1 MKRILSVLLASVML
15 LSLMGAA
22 LADKDYTVWE
32 PAWDLS
38 KVETMSYKY
47 YEPNWP
53 IANGDITLTVANS
66 VDSSVYRDQD
76 DTWFWPWAEQ
86 ASGLEFEVRPIT
98 GEALNEQKN
107 LMFAGDDLPDVLIGM
122 QLSTGEL
129 MRYGVQEGQLL
140 DLTPYINEETMP
152 WLTKWFESYPIMK
165 ALSTAPD
172 GKIYTLPYVKV
183 NSDYYGSQLTQKY
196 NMEWLKE
203 VYPDLPDLPTT
214 EEEYYAWAEATK
226 DVLPHTLDEFTALM
240 YKFKELHPDS
250 TPYGGVQKSNDM
262 LHWLLNAF
270 GYLQSNM
277 YGWKVTLRNGEVVIP
292 AIDDTFFEYL
302 KLVHQYYEDG
312 IIAKDYFT
320 ADALVATAQVTDNK
334 IAVGSGLS
342 YSNLP
347 LPEDY
352 HKFDALYP
360 LTSQWSETA
369 QVQESN
375 GYGVGG
381 CVLSAKCANPEEALK
396 FLDFFYSDLG
406 IYYLWE
412 MAIYGSEDTM
422 GKMIGFYY
430 EDGAKRFP
438 DVLNGT
444 FENSLAF
451 VRGIGIG
458 QAGAFGNRSHSIE
471 HPDKYTTMMETL
483 QHVEGVPDDQINR
496 KALAYDH
503 GDNYARICSRER
515 VLPYVVD
522 AYPYIVYY
530 SEEEQE
536 TIDEITLMLNDYVE
550 SSVAKFI
557 TGATELTE
565 ENFKAFVDECKV
577 YGAEE
582 LLEIYKEGYAN
593 YLASLE

>member
-1 MKRILSVLLASVML
+1 MKRILSCLLVSVLL
-15 LSLMGAA
+15 LSLFGSA
-22 LADKDYTVWE
+22 LADTDYTVWE

-38 KVETMSYKY
+38 QVETLTYKY
-47 YEPNWP
+47 YEPSWP
-53 IANGDITLTVANS
+53 IANGDTTISVVNIVNS
-66 VDSSVYRDQD
+66 SYYRDPE

-86 ASGLEFEVRPIT
+86 ATGLKFDVRNIT
-98 GEALNEQKN
+98 NEALSEQKS
-107 LMFAGDDLPDVLIGM
+107 LMFAGNDLPDVMIGM
-122 QLSTGEL
+122 KLTTGEL
-129 MRYGVQEGQLL
+129 MRYGVQEGQLM
-140 DLTPYINEETMP
+140 DLTPYFNEETMP
-152 WLTKWFESYPIMK
+152 WLTKWFEGYPIMK
-165 ALSTAPD
+165 ALSTTPD
-172 GKIYTLPYVKV
+172 GKVYTLPYVKI
-183 NSDYYGSQLTQKY
+183 NSDYYGSQLTQRY
-196 NMEWLKE
+196 NMVWLKE
-203 VYPDLPDLPTT
+203 VYPDLPELPTT

-226 DVLPHTLDEFTALM
+226 DVLPHTLDEFTALL

-250 TPYGGVQKSNDM
+250 TPYGGVEAKEDS
-262 LHWLLNAF
+262 LYWLLNAF
-270 GYLQSNM
+270 GYLQSDS
-277 YGWKVTLRNGEVVIP
+277 YGSQVTLRNGEVVIP
-292 AIDDTFFEYL
+292 AIDDTFYEYL

-320 ADALVATAQVTDNK
+320 ADALVATAQVTDDK
-334 IAVGSGLS
+334 IAVGTGLGYS
-342 YSNLP
+342 YLP

-360 LTSQWSETA
+360 LTSQWSDTPR
-369 QVQESN
+369 VKESN

-381 CVLSAKCANPEEALK
+381 CVLSAKCANPEAALK

-412 MAIYGSEDTM
+412 TVIYGSPDTM
-422 GKMIGFYY
+422 GKVVGFYY
-430 EDGAKRFP
+430 ADGAKRFP
-438 DVLNGT
+438 DVLNGS

-451 VRGIGIG
+451 VRGIGLG

-483 QHVEGVPDDQINR
+483 QHVQGTPDEEINR

-503 GDNYARICSRER
+503 GDNYYRICSRER

-522 AYPYIVYY
+522 GYPYIVYY
-530 SEEEQE
+530 SVDEQE
-536 TIDEITLMLNDYVE
+536 TIDEITLILNDFIK
-550 SSVAKFI
+550 SSVSKFI

-577 YGAEE
+577 YGADE